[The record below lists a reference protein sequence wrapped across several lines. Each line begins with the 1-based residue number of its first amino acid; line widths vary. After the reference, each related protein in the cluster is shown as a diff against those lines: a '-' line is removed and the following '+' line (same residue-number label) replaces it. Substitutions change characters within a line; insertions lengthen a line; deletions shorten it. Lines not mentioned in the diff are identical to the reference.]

1 MEQET
6 LFTSSKWDILKVLS
20 SGPKS
25 PLELAKN
32 TRTSIANISQQLR
45 LLELGGLVN
54 KQRVS
59 NRDKDQP
66 RLVYSLGGHR
76 SFIINLSQGFVEKE
90 LVDLEPH
97 QQFSMRSWFTKDKKR
112 EYFMEKY
119 YWKQLDDYI
128 EDIKAVFVRNEYSIL
143 RLFIIGEKSLK
154 SKIKKETFESG
165 ALKITIEPEFFDT
178 ENYKQIPSDD
188 LEILYNPNNLLNNP
202 EVGGI

>member
-20 SGPKS
+20 KGPKS
-25 PLELAKN
+25 PLELAKE

-54 KQRVS
+54 KNRIS

-90 LVDLEPH
+90 LVELKPY
-97 QQFSMRSWFTKDKKR
+97 QQFSMRSWFTKDETRK
-112 EYFMEKY
+112 YFVEKY
-119 YWKQLDDYI
+119 YWKELDDNI
-128 EDIKAVFVRNEYSIL
+128 DQINAIALRNEYSTL
-143 RLFIIGEKSLK
+143 RLFIICEKTVRT
-154 SKIKKETFESG
+154 KIKKATLSKDEVSVVV
-165 ALKITIEPEFFDT
+165 EPEFYT
-178 ENYKQIPSDD
+178 EEELSKIPRQD
-188 LEILYNPNNLLNNP
+188 LEILYDPKNILNTK
-202 EVGGI
+202 GGGY